1 MTDKNKVF
9 VPETDKE
16 FSQRQDARDREAFD
30 RLRMYF
36 RLNFTDGASDG
47 AFLKW
52 CADMVKQSARESL
65 YKVTPADKTCPEC
78 KGAKLVRYTFEV
90 APCETCKGTGKV
102 TP

>member
-1 MTDKNKVF
+1 MTEDEQK
-9 VPETDKE
+9 
-16 FSQRQDARDREAFD
+16 QDARDREAFD

-65 YKVTPADKTCPEC
+65 ARLTP
-78 KGAKLVRYTFEV
+78 
-90 APCETCKGTGKV
+90 
-102 TP
+102 